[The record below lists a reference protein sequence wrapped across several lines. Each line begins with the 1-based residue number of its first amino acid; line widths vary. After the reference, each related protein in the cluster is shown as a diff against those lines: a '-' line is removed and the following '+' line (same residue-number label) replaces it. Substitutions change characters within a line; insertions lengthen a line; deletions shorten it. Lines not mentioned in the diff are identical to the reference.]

1 MLVVK
6 FMQAFAS
13 QPWSFDNDWSG
24 QLCGRQPQVLCA
36 WQAVLD
42 LSGSG
47 IIKMHGYEQ
56 SEIPQPRDVGGTEYD
71 AKCAL
76 SKNC

>member
-1 MLVVK
+1 
-6 FMQAFAS
+6 
-13 QPWSFDNDWSG
+13 
-24 QLCGRQPQVLCA
+24 
-36 WQAVLD
+36 
-42 LSGSG
+42 
-47 IIKMHGYEQ
+47 MHGYEQ